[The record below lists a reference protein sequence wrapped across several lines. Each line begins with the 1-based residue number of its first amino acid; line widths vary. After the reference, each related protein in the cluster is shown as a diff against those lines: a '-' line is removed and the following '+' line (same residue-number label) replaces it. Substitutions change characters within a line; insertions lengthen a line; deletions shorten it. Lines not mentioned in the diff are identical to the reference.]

1 MKVQEVKPKGK
12 LSLKA
17 AHNIHEAVFSSLLLL
32 SIWKRL
38 QFDTPS
44 QRCYFGWLDVVV
56 GGLNAASGYTVVRDM
71 FLTAGDNPVVQNAM
85 DDRQNDTADRPVD
98 ERAVELVND
107 VLTSLIKKGDYVLRN
122 NSLPFR
128 AKVTANEA
136 FNANCDFSNFI
147 CVFDGAVKA
156 CGYSRDEV
164 AALLGHE
171 MTHGYDQHIANSQA
185 KHILSGF
192 INDMAGQALANSNLG
207 VGAVLSDDW
216 LNFLAV
222 KNIDL
227 PNEKA
232 ADRNGFYVMASAG
245 FNPGGA
251 AALMARMSYYPEHRS
266 QFEDFFRPDEH
277 PDTRNRL
284 KDMAALLTTYGL
296 GHTEV
301 KNVNDVYFD
310 NHLLLI
316 AEPSG
321 AQDAEEMAYLISGG
335 IAKGFHDHRLFADW
349 NFRTTTDGKV
359 DFLDDNPVYK
369 PLKDALNNELG
380 LGEHFRSLVERAYNN
395 DSKNGAREKFLKE
408 EMDRKRKNEEF
419 RQKLAAQKQD
429 SPDKALNG
437 TTYMKLGLTDLAEKE
452 FLRSG
457 KLDAQNPAAKS
468 GMATVLSKRGD
479 FDGALRLANEA
490 IAMNPNLGSSYVSRA
505 LVYKDQGDMDSAL
518 SDCNQALKAG
528 QKDSYAYKVAGDIFS
543 AQGATE
549 SALIEYKAYHEAV
562 PKAMDIPAEYMAR
575 LK

>member
-1 MKVQEVKPKGK
+1 MLIKKIAQKKWSK
-12 LSLKA
+12 KA
-17 AHNIHEAVFSSLLLL
+17 AAIAAIVCTLSAAPAMAPKAEA
-32 SIWKRL
+32 
-38 QFDTPS
+38 
-44 QRCYFGWLDVVV
+44 FGWLDVVV

-85 DDRQNDTADRPVD
+85 YGRQNDTADRPVD

-107 VLTSLIKKGDYVLRN
+107 VLTSLIEKGDYVLRN

-251 AALMARMSYYPEHRS
+251 AALMARMSYYTEHRR
-266 QFEDFFRPDEH
+266 QFD
-277 PDTRNRL
+277 
-284 KDMAALLTTYGL
+284 
-296 GHTEV
+296 
-301 KNVNDVYFD
+301 DVYFD

-505 LVYKDQGDMDSAL
+505 LVYKDQGDMDSAT
-518 SDCNQALKAG
+518 K
-528 QKDSYAYKVAGDIFS
+528 
-543 AQGATE
+543 
-549 SALIEYKAYHEAV
+549 H
-562 PKAMDIPAEYMAR
+562 
-575 LK
+575 